1 MVLDPFV
8 DNIVK
13 GSSRSNEVMSRLEA
27 VVIEERE
34 NIKKLEE
41 LLRFVTDEL
50 LKMLKYEDSMK
61 KIN

>member
-13 GSSRSNEVMSRLEA
+13 GSSRSIEVMSRLEA

-41 LLRFVTDEL
+41 LLRFVTEEL
-50 LKMLKYEDSMK
+50 LKMLKYEDPMK